1 MQVEHAA
8 WVNKVESV
16 FLQHWPYLSRRRTVI
31 YQKVALL
38 WNYAY
43 SFRMSREFHISA
55 SALPGSLLPGLL
67 LPLFLLR

>member
-1 MQVEHAA
+1 MPNRMLRHR
-8 WVNKVESV
+8 KVRGKIAI
-16 FLQHWPYLSRRRTVI
+16 H
-31 YQKVALL
+31 QKVALL
-38 WNYAY
+38 RNCAY